1 MVPPSSLHAQP
12 AAAPQ
17 GTAFHRL
24 ARLRPDY
31 RWWRPVLTLLCAA
44 GIYSVL
50 VLASVVFLFIL
61 GFFVPAVATTV
72 DNVVSADTDL
82 RDPGQLAFLLGAVCL
97 LWPAAALGVRW
108 GGRRSAGTLSSV
120 TGRLRWQLFPRLLA
134 AAAWLVLAG
143 SAVTLLLPAEP
154 SGESTGSGATGG
166 WWLML
171 LVAVAVVP
179 FQAAAEEYAFRG
191 LLMQV
196 IGSWLRHP
204 AFAILLPVPFF
215 VLGHGYGLVGQ
226 IDVAVFAVAAG
237 WLTWH
242 TGGLEAA
249 IALHVVNNLVVLALG
264 AVGLADPNAVDLPL
278 AHLPVSMG
286 VVLAYVLLA
295 VRWFPRS
302 GTLQRPAPS
311 GTAAADGPAG

>member
-1 MVPPSSLHAQP
+1 MVSPSPLHAQS
-12 AAAPQ
+12 AAAPR

-24 ARLRPDY
+24 ARARPDY

-44 GIYSVL
+44 GIYGVL

-61 GFFVPAVATTV
+61 GFFVPAVAATV
-72 DNVVSADTDL
+72 DSAVSVHPDL

-97 LWPAAALGVRW
+97 LWPAAVLGVRW
-108 GGRRSAGTLSSV
+108 GGRRSGGTLSSV

-134 AAAWLVLAG
+134 VAAGLVLAG
-143 SAVTLLLPAEP
+143 SAVTLLLPGEV
-154 SGESTGSGATGG
+154 SGEFSGAGAAGG
-166 WWLML
+166 GLLML

-204 AFAILLPVPFF
+204 AFAILLPVPLF

-237 WLTWH
+237 WLTWR

-278 AHLPVSMG
+278 AHLPVSIA
-286 VVLAYVLLA
+286 VVLAYTLLVL
-295 VRWFPRS
+295 RWFP
-302 GTLQRPAPS
+302 PAGSHPGPAFS
-311 GTAAADGPAG
+311 GTAAAG

>member
-1 MVPPSSLHAQP
+1 MISPSSLHAPP
-12 AAAPQ
+12 AAAPD

-24 ARLRPDY
+24 ARSRADY

-44 GIYSVL
+44 GIYCVL

-61 GFFVPAVATTV
+61 GIFVPAVATTV
-72 DNVVSADTDL
+72 DSAVSSETDL
-82 RDPGQLAFLLGAVCL
+82 RDPGQLAFLLGTVCL

-120 TGRLRWQLFPRLLA
+120 TGRLRWQLFPRMLALA
-134 AAAWLVLAG
+134 AGLLLAG
-143 SAVTLLLPAEP
+143 STVTLLLPAAP
-154 SGESTGSGATGG
+154 SGESSGSGDTGG

-204 AFAILLPVPFF
+204 AFAILLPVPLF

-237 WLTWH
+237 WLTWR

-264 AVGLADPNAVDLPL
+264 AVGMADPNAVDLPL
-278 AHLPVSMG
+278 AHLPVSIT
-286 VVLAYVLLA
+286 VVLAYALLV
-295 VRWFPRS
+295 VRWFPPTGAR
-302 GTLQRPAPS
+302 LCPAHS
-311 GTAAADGPAG
+311 GTAAAGTPAG